1 MTRAKILLTAIL
13 LPILAAAGSAQ
24 APADPVLPAER
35 MWIAGKL
42 YAAVGSHFGHWS
54 AVPDL
59 DLDSAYRAY
68 VEEALRAEDRFAF
81 DLASMAFLAQLR
93 NGHTDFN
100 DPWLWQTRG
109 QPVGFRLEAAD
120 ASWVVVESR
129 VPRLTIGDVVVAIDG
144 EDVGAFVTERGRYVS
159 ASDPVARVRMLF
171 FRAFLFPETF
181 DLLLA
186 DGRVVRIDRRAQVL
200 DPAPSRAMRQDTVGQ
215 GIPYLA
221 VPGFDDPAM
230 ERAAVAFVVEHGDA
244 PALIIDVRANGGGT
258 TPIVLIEAL
267 MDRPYRDFTEATS
280 FSIALYSAYRQVGR
294 IAGPGQLTDYVRGLV
309 DAFAGYEHPEL
320 RWPGTIHRPADP
332 VFSGRVAILADNGC
346 ASACEDFLL
355 PFKTS
360 GRGAIL
366 GERTRGSTGQ
376 PFLYSF
382 DNGMSF
388 RVSTKRVYFP
398 DGSPFEGVGI
408 APDVEV
414 VPTIDDLRA
423 GRDPVLDRAIDLLS
437 GGS

>member
-1 MTRAKILLTAIL
+1 MSRITLVLPVILITS
-13 LPILAAAGSAQ
+13 LAPAGSAQ
-24 APADPVLPAER
+24 APADSLPVAER

-42 YAAVGSHFGHWS
+42 YATVESHFGHWS
-54 AVPDL
+54 AVPGFDL
-59 DLDSAYRAY
+59 DKAYRAY
-68 VEEALRAEDRFAF
+68 VDEALRAEDRFAF

-93 NGHTDFN
+93 NGHTDFS
-100 DPWLWQTRG
+100 DPWLWRARG
-109 QPVGFRLEAAD
+109 HPVGFRLERAG

-129 VPRLTIGDVVVAIDG
+129 VPQLSIGDVVLEIDG
-144 EDVGAFVTERGRYVS
+144 QEAGAFIAESGRYVS

-171 FRAFLFPETF
+171 FRPFLFPEAFELRLSDRRT
-181 DLLLA
+181 
-186 DGRVVRIDRRAQVL
+186 VRIDRRDQVL

-221 VPGFDDPAM
+221 IPGFEDPAT
-230 ERAAVAFVVEHGDA
+230 ERAAAAFVIEHRDA
-244 PALIIDVRANGGGT
+244 PSLIIDVRRNGGGT
-258 TPIVLIEAL
+258 TPVALIEAL
-267 MDRPYRDFTEATS
+267 MDRPYRDFTESTS

-294 IAGPGQLTDYVRGLV
+294 IAGAGQLTDYVRGFV

-320 RWPGTIHRPADP
+320 RWPGTVHPPADP
-332 VFSGRVAILADNGC
+332 VYSGRVVILADNGC

-360 GRGAIL
+360 GRGVIV

-376 PFLYSF
+376 PFLYTF
-382 DNGMSF
+382 DNGMSV

-398 DGSPFEGVGI
+398 DGATFEGVGI
-408 APDVEV
+408 TPDVEV

-423 GRDPVLDRAIDLLS
+423 GRDPVLDRAVELLS
-437 GGS
+437 GGG